1 MLYVEIREAIDDD
14 VQIYIFLTFSKCSEL
29 LVPHVLL

>member
-14 VQIYIFLTFSKCSEL
+14 VQIYFLTFSKCSEL